1 MSSPTTIVPCLIAD
15 EIACWTIRTSASP
28 SACRVLQLIVVS
40 QEKNEA
46 DDPTVLMAIGRK
58 KEIHV
63 LVKENERGI
72 ARSFV
77 VHFILFSSSYLCRKR
92 GGRRTPCL
100 ST

>member
-1 MSSPTTIVPCLIAD
+1 VPCLIAD

-77 VHFILFSSSYLCRKR
+77 VHFILFVVIWVGTKNYCRFVSSESFCF
-92 GGRRTPCL
+92 G
-100 ST
+100 

>member
-1 MSSPTTIVPCLIAD
+1 
-15 EIACWTIRTSASP
+15 
-28 SACRVLQLIVVS
+28 VLQLIVVS

-77 VHFILFSSSYLCRKR
+77 VHFILFSSSYLCIKR
-92 GGRRTPCL
+92 GGGREKNTVSIYLEKKGENFKSGRDSGGNL
-100 ST
+100 LL